1 MNKFSETS
9 ENIEIKILS
18 YPYIYKN
25 QKDIKMVKQVSI
37 DSLDMNANIGKTVSC
52 ALQRA
57 HFEGRLTV
65 GLAASAKELST
76 KGNGDAMFCLLAPPE
91 AGDSATH
98 MHTILLEA
106 FCFEN
111 DIYIIKVDSGKKL
124 SRILGFPGI
133 ESCVLIQRPWMD
145 DELKQEKLSDVEE
158 SMVDHCET
166 FWDVPQQPIIT
177 LPE

>member
-1 MNKFSETS
+1 MKRFCEKKLKKKF
-9 ENIEIKILS
+9 KILS
-18 YPYIYKN
+18 YPYTYNKEKVIN
-25 QKDIKMVKQVSI
+25 MVKQVKN
-37 DSLDMNANIGKTVSC
+37 DSLNMSANIGKIIHC
-52 ALQRA
+52 ALDRA
-57 HFEGRLTV
+57 MHESRLVV

-76 KGNGDAMFCLLAPPE
+76 KGNGDAMFCLLATPE

-124 SRILGFPGI
+124 SRILGTSAL
-133 ESCVLIQRPWMD
+133 ETCVLIQRPWND
-145 DELKQEKLSDVEE
+145 DGQNNEE
-158 SMVDHCET
+158 YTADEEAMVNHCEA
-166 FWDVPQQPIIT
+166 FWDVPQQPIIA